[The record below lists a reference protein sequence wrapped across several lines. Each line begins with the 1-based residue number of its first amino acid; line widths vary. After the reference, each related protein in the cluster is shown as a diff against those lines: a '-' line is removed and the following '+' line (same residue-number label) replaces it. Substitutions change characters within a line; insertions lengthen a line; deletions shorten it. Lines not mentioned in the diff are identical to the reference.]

1 MTVHQP
7 TMVHHGLPLWSELLL
22 AAIVG
27 ATILFGVL
35 LAVGHTDLLPWTS
48 TESGAVTPAAW
59 MTDDPAP
66 IPPWAR

>member
-7 TMVHHGLPLWSELLL
+7 TMVHHGLPLWSELLG
-22 AAIVG
+22 AAIIG
-27 ATILFGVL
+27 AAILFGVL

-48 TESGAVTPAAW
+48 TDTSATTPAWIMDEPMA
-59 MTDDPAP
+59 